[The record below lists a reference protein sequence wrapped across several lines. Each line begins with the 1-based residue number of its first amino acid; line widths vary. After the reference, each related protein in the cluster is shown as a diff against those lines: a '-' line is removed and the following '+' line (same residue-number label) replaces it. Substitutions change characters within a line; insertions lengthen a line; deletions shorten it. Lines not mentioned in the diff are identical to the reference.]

1 MGACTVSV
9 YQALSP
15 PLKKG
20 RGDEA
25 RGDLYFI
32 TDHKVVFLG
41 YQRSTIKS
49 LDSRV

>member
-41 YQRSTIKS
+41 YQREYYQEPR
-49 LDSRV
+49 L